1 MIKADRV
8 SNKKDFVSVVLM
20 ILCLITL
27 ADARALLA
35 PYILAACFGVF
46 CLVRNRS
53 CAPDKKTWKYR
64 LMTAFSVITAVLI
77 TLANYEMWYRPA
89 LPDIRTATFVRIYKA
104 LVIAILMSGSFVCAQ
119 NILRYALYP
128 PEGTARTSEDKPVKR
143 AYLFFII
150 PFAIFTGIYLTVF
163 FSCYYPG
170 LLSLDSMDQ
179 VAQVFTGQYSNHQPF
194 YHTMI
199 IQAFLNAGL
208 AMFSDIN
215 MAVAFYSIVQVV
227 IMCATFSFVL
237 FNMAKMGAPKW
248 GLVCAT
254 LYYALM
260 PFHIMFSYTMW
271 KDVYFGAMVCL
282 LIVFFIRLIKNIGNR
297 YASLT
302 GFALCGI
309 VMCLI
314 RSNGLF
320 AYIFVFITCI
330 ILIRKDK
337 AVLIIMAATIVA
349 AFVCKHAVLSGLNV
363 VQPDTVE
370 SLSIPLQQVARVV
383 ADGGVITD
391 SDREIMEQ
399 IIDVDAIKDNY
410 DPIISDPIK
419 NMIRDYGNQDYLTG
433 NKAEYAL
440 LYLRVIAR
448 NPAPAVFAW
457 VDSTCGYWNSGYNYW
472 VWYWDVES
480 NQYGIERTI
489 SSPAVLNFMDE
500 YLWMFY
506 NNRILQ
512 LFTSIGLFVWIVVFM
527 FARNIATDNRAGL
540 VAIMP
545 ILAILVTLVISSP
558 VFAEFRYMYSMFAS
572 LPALIAVT
580 FTGRSDKTQAQ

>member
-8 SNKKDFVSVVLM
+8 SNRKDFASVVLM
-20 ILCLITL
+20 ILCLIRL
-27 ADARALLA
+27 IDARALLA
-35 PYILAACFGVF
+35 PYVIAASFAVF
-46 CLVRNRS
+46 CLVKCRGIS
-53 CAPDKKTWKYR
+53 VDKKTLKYR
-64 LMTAFSVITAVLI
+64 LMTAFSVITAILI
-77 TLANYEMWYRPA
+77 TLGNYEMWYRPE
-89 LPDIRTATFVRIYKA
+89 LPDVRSALFVRIYKA
-104 LVIAILMSGSFVCAQ
+104 LVIAVLMSGSFVCAQ

-128 PEGTARTSEDKPVKR
+128 PEEDDKASGALQVKR
-143 AYLFFII
+143 PYLFFII
-150 PFAIFTGIYLTVF
+150 PFAIFMCIYLTVF

-199 IQAFLNAGL
+199 IQGFLRAGL

-215 MAVAFYSIVQVV
+215 RAVGFYSVFQVTV
-227 IMCATFSFVL
+227 MCATFAFVV
-237 FNMAKMGAPKW
+237 FNMAKIGAPKW
-248 GLVCAT
+248 GLVTAT
-254 LYYALM
+254 VYYALM

-271 KDVYFGAMVCL
+271 KDVYFGASVCL
-282 LIVFFIRLIKNIGNR
+282 LIVFFIRLIRGIGNR
-297 YASLT
+297 YASLI
-302 GFALCGI
+302 GFALCG
-309 VMCLI
+309 VVTCLI

-320 AYIFVFITCI
+320 AYIFVFAACI
-330 ILIRKDK
+330 LFIRKDK
-337 AVLIIMAATIVA
+337 AVLIVMAVTIVA
-349 AFVCKHAVLSGLNV
+349 AFVCKHAVLSGLGV
-363 VQPDTVE
+363 IQPDTVE

-419 NMIRDYGNQDYLTG
+419 NMIRDYGNQDYLKN

-489 SSPAVLNFMDE
+489 TSPGVLRFMDE

-506 NNRILQ
+506 NSRILQ
-512 LFTSIGLFVWIVVFM
+512 LFTSIGLFVWAVVFM
-527 FARNIATDNRAGL
+527 FARCIAKDNRAGL
-540 VAIMP
+540 IAIMP
-545 ILAILVTLVISSP
+545 ILAILVTLLISSP
-558 VFAEFRYMYSMFAS
+558 VFAEFRYMYSMYTS

-580 FTGRSDKTQAQ
+580 FIGENSKREA